1 MEVIFS
7 RIRAKKSA
15 QESRK
20 HLTPAKKTPVKVLS
34 SAKKSPNQSPKLVAL
49 NIKSKLESNRVKQVI
64 RKFENE
70 GKNGD
75 LSPPRGSEKVKL
87 NVKKSYKIKKKLSA
101 SPNQPKI
108 NTFFGKEKL

>member
-1 MEVIFS
+1 M
-7 RIRAKKSA
+7 
-15 QESRK
+15 
-20 HLTPAKKTPVKVLS
+20 
-34 SAKKSPNQSPKLVAL
+34 
-49 NIKSKLESNRVKQVI
+49 ESNRVKQVI

-87 NVKKSYKIKKKLSA
+87 NAKKSYKIKKKLSA

-108 NTFFGKEKL
+108 NTFFGKGKL